1 MDKTTEYASFKSF
14 EELLIWQEARDLRKE
29 LFLLTNFF
37 PQEEKF
43 RLSNQIIR
51 SSRSVSA
58 NIAEGY
64 GRFHYQEFMQFCRQS
79 RGSLQETKDHLICAL
94 DCNYIHNT
102 IFSNYMMKIDS
113 LNRKINGFIKHLKT
127 KKELQ

>member
-1 MDKTTEYASFKSF
+1 MDKTTEYTSFKSF
-14 EELLIWQEARDLRKE
+14 EELLIWQETRDLRKE

-94 DCNYIHNT
+94 DCNYIDNT
-102 IFSNYMMKIDS
+102 VFSNYMMKIDS
-113 LNRKINGFIKHLKT
+113 LNRKINGFIKPLKT